1 MKNISKIVLVAM
13 IVSLFASFAGFAYDY
28 VQQETIDAVTAES
41 IWTDGEF
48 DPEKEIT
55 GAQLAG
61 MLERA
66 LGVDGKEFIPEFA
79 ADKAVT
85 RVALAVT
92 ADKAGR
98 TLIENYMNK
107 KVFKELYMDT
117 DALTDE
123 EYQSVANSVYYGFV
137 IPYASKAFEPAKNA
151 SCLEAAK
158 AVLTVKSMAKKYEFT
173 VRDVTEKDDP
183 KKFDV
188 YQTGTITQ
196 NNGVGGFGML
206 ARFDGAPGEI
216 YVAKST
222 VEPLLEGQ
230 LGNVAPPVTVARVID
245 PDGNVVA
252 RATLDIVKTGK
263 IEKIINIPEGKAG
276 IYAISFSNGRE
287 GDLCEVAVNGAKS
300 WGVRGEH
307 SFAYTDTTP
316 KTGYVYIPKMA
327 KHLSLAVDG
336 LEKVITLTA
345 PDGTIYEAELDPRQS
360 TLQAI
365 EIKGP
370 VTDSVYTI
378 NMDENFRGFFE
389 IRGVSQL
396 ICPTKEM
403 AMDLK
408 GGFIDIEDEYAQ
420 WTVATPLQARARAK
434 MVDIYKKAEGNFEVK
449 ATKPYEELPAVDE
462 LDNVLAE
469 TQLFAAYYGSIPSM
483 ERVMNGQCLDP
494 KQPLF
499 GMIVGSKF
507 TSGESEY
514 PANSYLSEYYDRSK
528 FGSSAQA
535 FTGALSINSQLN
547 GYYNDPQL
555 KDRVALA
562 QLSCVMHMTQDY
574 DINDSGNPGNDAGS
588 WYLTYTNFKFP
599 HWAESYYAV
608 RKMLDIETRE
618 ICDTALRL
626 CAERQIGMKGQG
638 PTNQAS
644 MNFFGTLAMYE
655 GTGDENFHEFF
666 KRQVDGYLYPLKRPG
681 YHGQAQAGFYIESGG
696 CDGTGYELHNEDYFS
711 RAYLAYFDLDEA
723 KQDPQTK
730 AKLIAA
736 SERNLDFMEKFQVGT
751 VEGLDKKYATHFAS
765 RTRHGLGGG
774 SAYIANNF
782 LINHMPQARAIWSN
796 EPNPSVA
803 TSAAYANSEKTAYAN
818 IKKMYG
824 KYGAYYDDAS
834 GRENTLSLMYE
845 EMHEPF
851 VEASKLPYQYEG
863 DYNVWDQP
871 GLVALK
877 HKGIYMISFY
887 NNTMPGVKQATKSW
901 HGGGPTFSWIEGLGY
916 TTTSDKPVNYA
927 AMPGT
932 ALQSINAINYKPY
945 WTEEEFLASSIVG
958 KDANGEVFVS
968 GKEKPKLTWLEKGKK
983 FEIKGTTPIEGKE
996 ISWIYNLTDEGIEIT
1011 AGVDS
1016 VSGKEEFWMQL
1027 PIVDQ
1032 SVKNAEFKVT
1042 HKKGKLVTE
1051 YRGKKMI
1058 LTWDENLE
1066 YKMHDPKPED
1076 KVRTQMLKIKL
1087 PAENPN
1093 VTVKMIA
1100 E

>member
-1 MKNISKIVLVAM
+1 MKTISKLLVIAM
-13 IVSLFASFAGFAYDY
+13 IVSLFASFSGMAYSE
-28 VQQETIDAVTAES
+28 QGIIDAVIAEE

-48 DPEKEIT
+48 VADKDIT

-61 MLERA
+61 MIGKA
-66 LGVDGKEFIPEFA
+66 LGIDGAAIIPGYA
-79 ADKAVT
+79 ADKAVS
-85 RVALAVT
+85 RIALAVA
-92 ADKAGR
+92 ADKAGSE
-98 TLIENYMNK
+98 LIEGYMDK

-117 DALTDE
+117 DALTDA
-123 EYQSVANSVYYGFV
+123 EYQAMANSVYYGFV
-137 IPYASKAFEPAKNA
+137 IPYAGKVYEPAKNA
-151 SCLEAAK
+151 TCLEAAK
-158 AVLTVKSMAKKYEFT
+158 AVLTVKSMAKKYEFA
-173 VRDVTEKDDP
+173 VRDAKEGEEKN
-183 KKFDV
+183 FEI
-188 YQTGTITQ
+188 YQTGVITQ
-196 NNGVGGFGML
+196 NNGVGGFGMM

-216 YVAKST
+216 YVSKST
-222 VEPLLEGQ
+222 VQPLLEGQ

-245 PDGNVVA
+245 PDGNCIA
-252 RATLDIVKTGK
+252 RATLDIVETGK
-263 IEKIINIPEGKAG
+263 IAKVINIPEGKAG
-276 IYAISFSNGRE
+276 IYVISFSNGRE

-307 SFAYTDTTP
+307 SFAYTETTP

-327 KHLSLAVDG
+327 KHLSLAIDG
-336 LEKVITLTA
+336 LDESVTVTA
-345 PDGTIYEAELDPRQS
+345 PDGTVYESTLTPRQS

-365 EIKGP
+365 EIKEP
-370 VTDSVYTI
+370 TPDSVYTVTVA
-378 NMDENFRGFFE
+378 DDFREFFE

-408 GGFIDIEDEYAQ
+408 GGFIDIKDEYAE

-449 ATKPYEELPAVDE
+449 AQKPYEELPAVDE
-462 LDNVLAE
+462 LDNVMAE

-483 ERVMNGQCLDP
+483 DRVMNGQCLDP

-499 GMIVGSKF
+499 GMIVGAKL
-507 TSGESEY
+507 TSGESQY
-514 PANSYLSEYYDRSK
+514 PANSYLSEYYDQGK
-528 FGSSAQA
+528 FGSTAQA

-555 KDRVALA
+555 IDRTALA
-562 QLSCVMHMTQDY
+562 QLACVMHMTQDY
-574 DINDSGNPGNDAGS
+574 DINDSNNPENDAGS

-618 ICDTALRL
+618 ICDEALRL
-626 CAERQIGMKGQG
+626 CAERQTGMKGQG

-644 MNFFGTLAMYE
+644 MNFFATLAMYE

-711 RAYLAYFDLDEA
+711 RAYLAYFDLDE
-723 KQDPQTK
+723 KYQDPETK
-730 AKLIAA
+730 AKLVAA

-751 VEGLDKKYATHFAS
+751 VEGVDKKGATNFAS
-765 RTRHGLGGG
+765 RNRHSLGGG

-796 EPNPSVA
+796 EPKPSVG
-803 TSAAYANSEKTAYAN
+803 TSAAYANSKETAYKN
-818 IKKMYG
+818 IKSMYT
-824 KYGAYYDDAS
+824 KYGAHYDEAS
-834 GRENTLSLMYE
+834 GRANTLSLMYE

-863 DYNVWDQP
+863 DYNIWDQP
-871 GLVALK
+871 GLIALK
-877 HKGIYMISFY
+877 HKNIYMVSFY
-887 NNTMPGVKQATKSW
+887 DDTMPLEKRSVKSW
-901 HGGGPTFSWIEGLGY
+901 YGGAPTFTWVEGVGSA
-916 TTTSDKPVNYA
+916 TSSDKPVNYA

-932 ALQSINAINYKPY
+932 ALQSSRKINYKPY
-945 WTEEEFLASSIVG
+945 WKEEEFLHASIIG
-958 KDANGEVFVS
+958 KDANGEVFVT
-968 GKEKPKLTWLEKGKK
+968 GKEKSKLKWLEEGKK
-983 FEIKGTTPIEGKE
+983 FEISGVTPIEQKE
-996 ISWIYNLTDEGIEIT
+996 VSWIYELTEEGIELT
-1011 AGVDS
+1011 ANIDS
-1016 VSGKEEFWMQL
+1016 ISGKEEFWMQL

-1032 SVKNAEFKVT
+1032 SKKNAEFKVS
-1042 HKKGKLVTE
+1042 HEKGKLVSE
-1051 YRGKKMI
+1051 YKGAKMV
-1058 LTWDENLE
+1058 LTWDDSLE
-1066 YKMHDPKPED
+1066 YKLVDYDAEAKGA
-1076 KVRTQMLKIKL
+1076 RTQLLKIRI
-1087 PAENPN
+1087 PADNPS
-1093 VTVKMIA
+1093 VKVKMIA

>member
-1 MKNISKIVLVAM
+1 MKTISKLLVIAM
-13 IVSLFASFAGFAYDY
+13 IVSLFAAFTGIAYDY
-28 VQQETIDAVTAES
+28 SEQITIDAVTAEE
-41 IWTDGEF
+41 IWSDGEF
-48 DPEKEIT
+48 EADKDIT

-61 MLERA
+61 MLEKA
-66 LGVDGKEFIPEFA
+66 LGIDGTAVIPGYA
-79 ADKAVT
+79 ADKAVS
-85 RVALAVT
+85 RIALAVA
-92 ADKAGR
+92 ADKAGSE
-98 TLIENYMNK
+98 LIEGYMDK

-123 EYQSVANSVYYGFV
+123 EYQAMANSVYYGFV
-137 IPYASKAFEPAKNA
+137 IPYAGKVYEPSKNA

-173 VRDVTEKDDP
+173 VREAKESDDP
-183 KKFDV
+183 EKFDI
-188 YQTGTITQ
+188 YQTGVITQ
-196 NNGVGGFGML
+196 NNGVGGFGMM

-222 VEPLLEGQ
+222 VKPLLEGQ

-245 PDGNVVA
+245 PDGNCVA
-252 RATLDIVKTGK
+252 RATLDIVETGK
-263 IEKIINIPEGKAG
+263 IAKVINIPEGKAG
-276 IYAISFSNGRE
+276 IYVISFSNGRE

-336 LEKVITLTA
+336 LEEVVSLTA
-345 PDGTIYEAELDPRQS
+345 PDGTVYNAELKPRQS

-365 EIKGP
+365 EIEKP
-370 VTDSVYTI
+370 VVDSVYTI
-378 NMDENFRGFFE
+378 NMAEDYRGFFE

-408 GGFIDIEDEYAQ
+408 GGFIDIKDEYAE

-434 MVDIYKKAEGNFEVK
+434 MIDIYEKAEGNFEV
-449 ATKPYEELPAVDE
+449 AAQKPYEEL
-462 LDNVLAE
+462 DNVMAE

-483 ERVMNGQCLDP
+483 DRVMNGQCLDP

-499 GMIVGSKF
+499 GMIVGAKL

-514 PANSYLSEYYDRSK
+514 PENTYLSEYYDQSK

-555 KDRVALA
+555 IDRAALA

-574 DINDSGNPGNDAGS
+574 DINDSGNPKDDAGS

-618 ICDTALRL
+618 ICDEALRL
-626 CAERQIGMKGQG
+626 CGERQTGMKGQG

-644 MNFFGTLAMYE
+644 MNFFATLAMYE
-655 GTGDENFHEFF
+655 GTGDENFHTFF

-711 RAYLAYFDLDEA
+711 RAYLAYFDLDE
-723 KQDPQTK
+723 KYQDPETK

-751 VEGLDKKYATHFAS
+751 VEGLDKKGATNFAS
-765 RTRHGLGGG
+765 RNRHSLGGG

-796 EPNPSVA
+796 DPNPSVG
-803 TSAAYANSEKTAYAN
+803 TSAAYANTKENAYKN
-818 IKKMYG
+818 IKSMYT
-824 KYGAYYDDAS
+824 KYGAHYDEAS
-834 GRENTLSLMYE
+834 GRANTLSLMYE

-863 DYNVWDQP
+863 DYNIWDQP
-871 GLVALK
+871 GLIALK
-877 HKGIYMISFY
+877 HKGIYMVSFY
-887 NNTMPGVKQATKSW
+887 DDTMPLEKRSVKSW
-901 HGGGPTFSWIEGLGY
+901 YGGAPTFSWIDGVGY
-916 TTTSDKPVNYA
+916 STTSDKPVNYA

-932 ALQSINAINYKPY
+932 ALQSSIKINYKPY
-945 WTEEEFLASSIVG
+945 WTEEEFLHASIIG
-958 KDANGEVFVS
+958 KDANGEVFVT
-968 GKEKPKLTWLEKGKK
+968 GKEKSKLTWLEEGKSFK
-983 FEIKGTTPIEGKE
+983 ISGVTPIEGKE
-996 ISWIYNLTDEGIEIT
+996 VSWTYDLTEEGIDLT
-1011 AGVDS
+1011 AAIDS
-1016 VSGKEEFWMQL
+1016 ISGKEEFWMQL

-1032 SVKNAEFKVT
+1032 SNKNAEFKVT
-1042 HKKGKLVTE
+1042 HENGKLVSE
-1051 YRGKKMI
+1051 YKGAKMV
-1058 LTWDENLE
+1058 LTWDASLE
-1066 YKMHDPKPED
+1066 YKLVDYDAEAKGA
-1076 KVRTQMLKIKL
+1076 RTQLLKIKI
-1087 PAENPN
+1087 PADNPN
-1093 VTVKMIA
+1093 VKVKMIA